1 MKGLD
6 FKTTQSILEIARKQ
20 TGETNAAR
28 WGIQIM
34 QHILILIDF
43 TENTLNYNK
52 TIGDH
57 DFTALAGFTYQS
69 TNTKSLVTA
78 GTTFSSETIRNL
90 NYATVILQP
99 QSDITVGLTSFLG
112 RLNYKKTSI
121 CYASYRTDG
130 SSLFDVG
137 NK

>member
-1 MKGLD
+1 MPRLGNPNYATYTNSTYFD
-6 FKTTQSILEIARKQ
+6 FL
-20 TGETNAAR
+20 
-28 WGIQIM
+28 
-34 QHILILIDF
+34 

-78 GTTFSSETIRNL
+78 GTTFPSETIRNL

-99 QSDITVGLTSFLG
+99 VQSDITVGLTPRF
-112 RLNYKKTSI
+112 
-121 CYASYRTDG
+121 
-130 SSLFDVG
+130 
-137 NK
+137 